1 MTNTPETN
9 DVTAIQNLAGSVF
22 QNITGKRITS
32 SMQTEDLYPVII
44 AILVEIE
51 REFMPDPMLLRNN
64 GGVNVQIS
72 IDREAVNK
80 TLEKIS
86 DREKI
91 PLDAGAIYAGRSTDF
106 EYEAERIIY
115 SSLGYIIGN
124 KFNPRDN
131 VPDGLL
137 YDRKGKVIGMALCF
151 HYDELVKALDKL
163 HFEMLNLSRTTAEK
177 EKVEE
182 RNADIANIKAYVKM
196 IHDKV
201 NDTAATIDGFRKEV
215 VTVLDTIS
223 FGVNKVLDIII
234 PEKVKK
240 ARAPKKGTDK

>member
-32 SMQTEDLYPVII
+32 SLQTEDLYPVII

-64 GGVNVQIS
+64 GSVNVQIS

-80 TLEKIS
+80 TLKNIT

-91 PLDAGAIYAGRSTDF
+91 PLDDGAMYAVRSTDF

-115 SSLGYIIGN
+115 SSLSYIIGK

-131 VPDGLL
+131 VPGGLL
-137 YDRKGKVIGMALCF
+137 YGRKGKIIGMALRF
-151 HYDELVKALDKL
+151 NYEDLVKALDKL
-163 HFEMLNLSRTTAEK
+163 HFEMLNLSRAAAEK
-177 EKVEE
+177 EKADE
-182 RNADIANIKAYVKM
+182 RVADIANIKAYVKM

-201 NDTAATIDGFRKEV
+201 NDTAAIIDDFRREV
-215 VTVLDTIS
+215 VTIVDGVARTANKLLDLVTPLS
-223 FGVNKVLDIII
+223 AKPKGKKD
-234 PEKVKK
+234 KVK
-240 ARAPKKGTDK
+240 

>member
-32 SMQTEDLYPVII
+32 SLQTEDLYPVII

-51 REFMPDPMLLRNN
+51 REYMPDPMLLRNN

-80 TLEKIS
+80 TLKNIT
-86 DREKI
+86 DREKM
-91 PLDAGAIYAGRSTDF
+91 PLDDGAMYAVRSTDF

-115 SSLGYIIGN
+115 SSLSYIIGK

-131 VPDGLL
+131 VPAGLL
-137 YDRKGKVIGMALCF
+137 YDRKGKIIGMALCF
-151 HYDELVKALDKL
+151 NYEDLVKALDKL
-163 HFEMLNLSRTTAEK
+163 HFEMLNLSRAAAEK
-177 EKVEE
+177 EKADE
-182 RNADIANIKAYVKM
+182 RVADIANIKAYVKM

-201 NDTAATIDGFRKEV
+201 NDTAATLDGFRKEV
-215 VTVLDTIS
+215 VAVLDTLS

-240 ARAPKKGTDK
+240 ARTTKKGTEK

>member
-9 DVTAIQNLAGSVF
+9 DVTVIQNLAGSVF

-32 SMQTEDLYPVII
+32 SIQTEDLYPVII

-51 REFMPDPMLLRNN
+51 REFMPDPLLLRNN

-72 IDREAVNK
+72 IAREAVNQV
-80 TLEKIS
+80 LEAIAV
-86 DREKI
+86 RETK
-91 PLDAGAIYAGRSTDF
+91 PLNGDAMYYHRSGDF

-115 SSLGYIIGN
+115 SSLGYIIGG

-137 YDRKGKVIGMALCF
+137 YDRNGKVIGMALCF
-151 HYDELVKALDKL
+151 NYDELVKSLDKL
-163 HFEMLNLSRTTAEK
+163 HFEMLNLSRVTAEK
-177 EKVEE
+177 VKVDE
-182 RNADIANIKAYVKM
+182 RDADIANIKAYVKM

-215 VTVLDTIS
+215 VAVLDTIS

-240 ARAPKKGTDK
+240 ARASKKGTDK